1 MKPRPLTLTQ
11 SLLLA
16 LAAVLAVSGCGVVGG
31 HKRSAT
37 AQQQPEAVAGSGL
50 TTLGRELPARI
61 RATREIRVGADISYA
76 PLEFYNALAPD
87 VLARPAGGPAPEVQ
101 GIDPDLAAALGRKLG
116 VRFTFVSVG
125 FDDLLNSLRG
135 GQIDVIISGMSATAD
150 RAKLV
155 SFVEYFKAGTSIV
168 VRKASA
174 SGVRSL
180 QDLCGKT
187 VAVQAGTT
195 QEELANTQHRLC
207 GTKGLTVRS
216 LPSGSQVLLQVKHR
230 QADAALVDFPVAAYN
245 AKVSSSGS
253 DFAVVGNQ
261 IDPGPFGVGV
271 RKNDGQLRE
280 VLRTALEQTL
290 ADGSYRQVL
299 ARWNVTD
306 GAVTSAGVLGAP

>member
-180 QDLCGKT
+180 QDLCG
-187 VAVQAGTT
+187 
-195 QEELANTQHRLC
+195 
-207 GTKGLTVRS
+207 TKGLTVRS